1 MLVQIQQQKEKH
13 KVRLSQILKNAAED
27 QCFGQFME
35 ISETTD
41 LDENHQT
48 ASTTKSLVS
57 VCVNGLLMSKVVD
70 ESSVNLYVA
79 DDEDILRAYRT
90 LGIDPYFRIKCNKC
104 SLLGDGYHLYLVL
117 EHMNDHHR
125 ASFRETGIKPS

>member
-35 ISETTD
+35 IYETTD

-48 ASTTKSLVS
+48 VSTTKSLVN

-79 DDEDILRAYRT
+79 DDD
-90 LGIDPYFRIKCNKC
+90 D
-104 SLLGDGYHLYLVL
+104 L
-117 EHMNDHHR
+117 E
-125 ASFRETGIKPS
+125 GV